1 MSLKKFLHRLN
12 RRDIPLLPFKFPR
25 YTKVIIFTLTLL
37 FSAYFIKNVSA
48 QLNIIQEKQDAF
60 KQGNNQEAWLN
71 NAVSTNMVTGI
82 NILAGEIPQDML
94 ENSNYQLLESPDST
108 QSSTTSSTWV
118 PGGLIGISNNLI
130 ASVLST
136 PPASGVQ
143 YLAQVKDDFLGKPA
157 YAQSQGIGFRG
168 LQPILPM
175 WRYFRNL
182 VYSLVSVY
190 FVIVGIMIM
199 LKVKIS
205 PQATITIQN
214 SIPRIF
220 TTLILV
226 TFSYA
231 IAGLLIDF
239 MYVIQSIGL
248 YIMFQIRGTPLTQ
261 NLIPKGTNTF
271 EALNQANFT
280 RHFNLL
286 ARFIFRG
293 DNALLLS
300 TGAIFSGLWAGVSG
314 AFNGISI
321 VAGGLSIGWTTAII
335 GGLAILFFFLLLL
348 LFILYQL
355 ITLLFGLFKCYVILI
370 FQIIFAPIL
379 ISIGIFPGSKTDFS
393 SWLKQVMSN
402 LLVFPATYLFLVFV
416 NVLIFTVAKGYN
428 SSEIT
433 AMAASQNLGGELWA
447 PGVISWGSGFGIQLA
462 LSLTGFLL
470 AAKIPTVLPQVL
482 SNIKPSPWGQAMEQS
497 YGSMMKS
504 PVNTLGKLGFKQ
516 FRDAKE
522 AGQEERFK
530 NAVDQY
536 QKDYGVSR
544 LEAETEIKSQLTE
557 RRFIPKIFGKKWLFS
572 QKAKAPI
579 YKTKTP

>member
-48 QLNIIQEKQDAF
+48 QLNIIQEKQNAF

-94 ENSNYQLLESPDST
+94 ENNNYQLLENSDSA
-108 QSSTTSSTWV
+108 QSNTTSSTWV

-261 NLIPKGTNTF
+261 NLIPTGNNTF

-280 RHFNLL
+280 RHLNLL

-293 DNALLLS
+293 DYTLLIG
-300 TGAIFSGLWAGVSG
+300 TGAIFSGLWAGIGSG
-314 AFNGISI
+314 LT
-321 VAGGLSIGWTTAII
+321 GLGALGSIGIGVTII
-335 GGLAILFFFLLLL
+335 GLLAAVFFILLLL
-348 LFILYQL
+348 IFIFYQL
-355 ITLLFGLFKCYVILI
+355 ITLVFGLFKCYVILI

-416 NVLIFTVAKGYN
+416 NVLIFTVTKGYN

-447 PGVISWGSGFGIQLA
+447 PGIISWGSGFGIQLA
-462 LSLTGFLL
+462 LSLTGFFL

-482 SNIKPSPWGQAMEQS
+482 FNIKPSPWGQAMEQA

-504 PVNTLGKLGFKQ
+504 PFAGGLTNKALKRFEG
-516 FRDAKE
+516 AKE
-522 AGQEERFK
+522 QSRDIAMKKRAYEYESMGAGLS
-530 NAVDQY
+530 DTQY
-536 QKDYGVSR
+536 RV
-544 LEAETEIKSQLTE
+544 AEDFENRGFAS
-557 RRFIPKIFGKKWLFS
+557 IFMKFRP
-572 QKAKAPI
+572 KAKRMEVANTPS
-579 YKTKTP
+579 KTK